1 MIRTDEQARSSA
13 PGVEQVS
20 EQVRHGVTVSVWL
33 DHAAVVTADLTRSID
48 FYTGIMGLRVH
59 IEEEDPLRRGRR
71 RAMLFDSNGRD
82 VMELIEMPEF
92 RHRTVAGRGSVH
104 HLGFRFPESDW
115 KALVERLDAGSHS
128 YQIEWDILFLRDADG
143 LLLEVTCF

>member
-1 MIRTDEQARSSA
+1 MMRIDEHIRSSVPGAERVSEQARHEGA
-13 PGVEQVS
+13 VS
-20 EQVRHGVTVSVWL
+20 LWL
-33 DHAAVVTADLTRSID
+33 DHAAVITVDLTKSIE
-48 FYTGIMGLRVH
+48 FYTRIIGLRVH

-115 KALVERLDAGSHS
+115 KALVARLDARGHP
-128 YQIEWDILFLRDADG
+128 YQIESDILFLRDADG
-143 LLLEVTCF
+143 LLLEVTRF

>member
-1 MIRTDEQARSSA
+1 MHTRRSVA
-13 PGVEQVS
+13 GAEQVA
-20 EQVRHGVTVSVWL
+20 EHTRPGAAVSLWL
-33 DHAAVVTADLTRSID
+33 DHAAVVTADLAQSID
-48 FYTGIMGLRVH
+48 FYTRVIGLRVH

-92 RHRTVAGRGSVH
+92 RHRTVAGRGAVH

-115 KALVERLDAGSHS
+115 RALVERLDACGHS
-128 YQIEWDILFLRDADG
+128 YQIERDILFLRDADG
-143 LLLEVTCF
+143 LLLEVTRF